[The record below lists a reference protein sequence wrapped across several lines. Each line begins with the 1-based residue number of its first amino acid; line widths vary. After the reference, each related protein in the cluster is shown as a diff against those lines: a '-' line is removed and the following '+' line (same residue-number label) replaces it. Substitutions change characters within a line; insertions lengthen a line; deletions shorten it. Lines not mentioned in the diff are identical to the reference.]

1 MSSNKISINFL
12 FFLAIFFI
20 IILVQSCASI
30 QQPDGGPKD
39 SIPPKILSELPKNYT
54 TNFRGNKIIIE
65 FDEYFK
71 LNNEYTEIS
80 ISPYQE
86 IPPIFRIKQKKLDI
100 ELKDTLEANTTYT
113 INFGKGITDV
123 NENNEL
129 KNYTYVFSTGNVID
143 SLQISGKVINSSD
156 NKIVPE
162 ATVFIFPV
170 ERDTLFGKRRPAL
183 FTVTDTSGNFSLK
196 NLKEDSYRIYALKE
210 DGGDRIFNSPNEE
223 IGFSTKDILLNKDT
237 SGIILKLFKE
247 IPEKFRVTERRIEKD
262 GRLTFIFNKGIEKPS
277 LRILEPN
284 ISNPIISY
292 SPKADTVLMWVK
304 DLTFDSIK
312 VQVNTDATPL
322 DTITIKRNKR
332 DTYTQNILYST
343 NLSGNKLRPNTP
355 LTLTFNVPIAN
366 LNKSKI
372 SLLQDSVPLKN
383 FTIENINNDS
393 RTFKVTHPWKV
404 KKIYTLQF
412 NEEAVTD
419 IFGTT
424 NKALKTDL
432 ELDEVENYGNLTID
446 IAKQDSTKNYI
457 VQLLNE
463 ETNIIKETVVKTN
476 SKINYPL
483 IPNGKYL
490 IKVIEDINKNG
501 IFDTGNVKRRE
512 QPEKS
517 WFFEKEIII
526 RPNWDREEKVTIPLE
541 FP

>member
-1 MSSNKISINFL
+1 MRLNKYSQEFL
-12 FFLAIFFI
+12 FFNALFWT

-30 QQPDGGPKD
+30 QQPQGGPRD
-39 SIPPKILSELPKNYT
+39 SIPPTILSELPKNYT
-54 TNFRGNKIIIE
+54 TNFKGNKIIIE

-80 ISPYQE
+80 VSPYQE
-86 IPPIFRIKQKKLDI
+86 IPPIFRIKQKRLDI

-113 INFGKGITDV
+113 INFGKGVTDI
-123 NENNEL
+123 NESNEL

-143 SLQISGKVINSSD
+143 SLQISGKVRNSSD

-170 ERDTLFGKRRPAL
+170 KRDTLFGKRRPAI

-210 DGGDRIFNSPNEE
+210 ESGDRIFNSPNEE
-223 IGFSTKDILLNKDT
+223 IGFSTEDIVLNKDT
-237 SGIILKLFKE
+237 SGIVLKLFKE
-247 IPEKFRVTERRIEKD
+247 IPENFRVTDRRIEKD
-262 GRLTFIFNKGIEKPS
+262 GRLTFIFNKGLEKPS
-277 LRILEPN
+277 LRILEPV
-284 ISNPIISY
+284 ITDPIISFT
-292 SPKADTVLMWVK
+292 PKADTALMWIK

-312 VQVNTDATPL
+312 VEVNTNANPI
-322 DTITIKRNKR
+322 DTIIIKRNKR
-332 DTYTQNILYST
+332 DTYTRNILYST
-343 NLSGNKLRPNTP
+343 NLSGNKIRPNTV
-355 LTLTFNVPIAN
+355 LTLIFNVPIVS

-372 SLLQDSVPLKN
+372 RLLQDSVPLNN
-383 FTIENINNDS
+383 FTIENINNDN
-393 RTFKVTHPWKV
+393 RTFRITHPWRT

-424 NKALKTDL
+424 NKALKTDI
-432 ELDEVENYGNLTID
+432 ELDEIENYGNLTID
-446 IAKQDSTKNYI
+446 IAKQDSAKNYI
-457 VQLLNE
+457 IQLLNE
-463 ETNIIKETVVKTN
+463 QKNIIKETVVKENT
-476 SKINYPL
+476 KINYPL

-490 IKVIEDINKNG
+490 VKVIEDINKNG
-501 IFDTGNVKRRE
+501 VFDTGNVKRRE

-526 RPNWDREEKVTIPLE
+526 RPNWDREEKVVIPSA